1 MLYTNIGSIR
11 SIGVIWDSSNTDQ
24 FPHLSRFVQQM
35 QERNIETKIIG
46 YFPEEILPD
55 QYTAIRYLTCI
66 RRKEIDAF
74 FVPVSDEA
82 ADFMNKKLD
91 VLIDVNF
98 NKVFPLHYISSLSM
112 AKFKIGLSGSDGE
125 NSHLDLMMDIRQPVD
140 IDVYLKNVMY
150 YLEMINSGTVN

>member
-1 MLYTNIGSIR
+1 
-11 SIGVIWDSSNTDQ
+11 
-24 FPHLSRFVQQM
+24 
-35 QERNIETKIIG
+35 
-46 YFPEEILPD
+46 
-55 QYTAIRYLTCI
+55 
-66 RRKEIDAF
+66 
-74 FVPVSDEA
+74 
-82 ADFMNKKLD
+82 MNKKLD

-125 NSHLDLMMDIRQPVD
+125 NSHFDLMMDIRQPVD